1 MQKEDIAIQR
11 LMYHAEKISSEDY
24 KNVANQRI
32 KEADCEI
39 DIKVIDELVE
49 DVNMK
54 KVRIRSL
61 INDKKIYEIFVYK
74 TKT

>member
-32 KEADCEI
+32 EEADCEI